1 MFVRKCCAHRSEG
14 LCPDLAVCIA
24 APAHPPA
31 LAQVVGLRGFGL
43 LQEPADATELVQAA
57 SPQQHAAAVLQHATS
72 PELVESLCA
81 ASSHLSLRCAGNS
94 TSTSSSCS
102 GSRLCP
108 VCAAGSVDPGSSN
121 SSSVRSPCTT
131 RSAGSLSPLLAG
143 LAGLPKLSCLTVSSI
158 TCCGAPLT
166 VDAAAATALSR
177 ASNLTSLQL
186 SDTGLTD
193 AAVNTLVAQ
202 GLPHLRRLVLDYNPG
217 VTAEVLPDGLVQG
230 CTGLRELS
238 VLRTG
243 IRNAAAEFKARM
255 LGTNPHLVVK
265 SSAR

>member
-1 MFVRKCCAHRSEG
+1 MH
-14 LCPDLAVCIA
+14 
-24 APAHPPA
+24 
-31 LAQVVGLRGFGL
+31 
-43 LQEPADATELVQAA
+43 
-57 SPQQHAAAVLQHATS
+57 
-72 PELVESLCA
+72 
-81 ASSHLSLRCAGNS
+81 
-94 TSTSSSCS
+94 
-102 GSRLCP
+102 
-108 VCAAGSVDPGSSN
+108 
-121 SSSVRSPCTT
+121 SPCTT
-131 RSAGSLSPLLAG
+131 LSGGSLSPLLAA

-158 TCCGAPLT
+158 TCCGAPLA

-177 ASNLTSLQL
+177 AIKLTSLQL

-217 VTAEVLPDGLVQG
+217 VTAEVLPDGLVQA

-255 LGTNPHLVVK
+255 LSTNPHLVVK